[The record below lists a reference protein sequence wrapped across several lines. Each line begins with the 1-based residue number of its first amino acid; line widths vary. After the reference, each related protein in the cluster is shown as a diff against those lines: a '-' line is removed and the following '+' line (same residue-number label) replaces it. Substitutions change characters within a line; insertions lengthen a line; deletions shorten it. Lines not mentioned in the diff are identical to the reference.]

1 MFVLLLFQCWV
12 QYLEW
17 PFMMITAKRLQ
28 DIARSLVDG
37 SGEAAEPVE
46 KEGWVEFTLYMCIY
60 IYT

>member
-1 MFVLLLFQCWV
+1 
-12 QYLEW
+12 
-17 PFMMITAKRLQ
+17 MMITAKRLQ

-60 IYT
+60 IYIYINIYRHI